1 LSREIEEFFYACGI
15 LVCQGYGLTETAP
28 MVSCNAPG
36 QFEFGTVGRPI
47 KGCEVR
53 IGPDGE
59 IQVRGDNVMLG
70 YYNRPNDTAA
80 TIVDGWFH
88 TGDVGLLDEDG
99 YLKVT
104 DRIKDLI
111 ITSQGKNIAPQRVEN
126 LIAADAYI
134 QQVVAIGDQRKYLT
148 ALIEP
153 SFPDLERY
161 AHQHEIAFT
170 SREDLVLNP
179 TIVDFYRQRIDDA
192 SFDLAPYEKVRKF
205 ALLPQELTEDS
216 GAMTPTLKVKRRV
229 VESQYEH
236 LISAMYDA

>member
-1 LSREIEEFFYACGI
+1 
-15 LVCQGYGLTETAP
+15 

-36 QFEFGTVGRPI
+36 QFKFGTVGRPI

-59 IQVRGDNVMLG
+59 ILVRGDNVMLG
-70 YYNRPNDTAA
+70 YYNRPEETAA
-80 TIVDGWFH
+80 AIVDGWFR

-126 LIAADAYI
+126 LIAADPYI
-134 QQVVAIGDQRKYLT
+134 VQVVAIGDQRQYLS

-153 SFPDLERY
+153 SFPDLEKY
-161 AHQHEIAFT
+161 AHDHGIAFANQ
-170 SREDLVLNP
+170 EELVANP
-179 TIVDFYRQRIDDA
+179 QIVDFYRQRIDAA
-192 SFDLAPYEKVRKF
+192 STELAPFEKVRRF

-229 VESQYEH
+229 VESQYAH
-236 LISAMYDA
+236 LIDEMYDVSAPA